1 MDEAN
6 SLSEQQRLVV
16 TAVEEGNP
24 PDLCFEDHYELINS
38 RGMDL
43 PIVSDQNLWRN
54 LTTGLEI
61 KRIDVC
67 FTDSKL
73 IGIQIT
79 RGELVDPSTVSSSE
93 EQIQAKEK
101 EQPVL

>member
-1 MDEAN
+1 
-6 SLSEQQRLVV
+6 
-16 TAVEEGNP
+16 
-24 PDLCFEDHYELINS
+24 
-38 RGMDL
+38 
-43 PIVSDQNLWRN
+43 

-61 KRIDVC
+61 TRIDVC

-79 RGELVDPSTVSSSE
+79 RGELVDPSTVFSSE
-93 EQIQAKEK
+93 EEIQAKEK